1 MRAKG
6 LPVRAVGAC
15 DPGAG
20 KGGSRW
26 WHDVFDAMGSL
37 AADGDGVCT
46 DRRLSGG
53 ARSVTLGALR
63 DSVALDLLKVR
74 RSLKTIERRQ
84 RTNNADVAGQSGME
98 AKIRSWDYLIVTASN
113 EAQAKAY
120 ESQLAIRRELGLL
133 SEIREAIVV
142 ADPDGHRIGSGGSTL
157 YCLMEVLRRR
167 LKGQRGESTPGLWER
182 ILGELRILIVHAGG
196 DSRRLPAYGPCGK
209 IFIPVPGE
217 SDSAVCLTLFDRQL
231 PVYLS
236 LPASEPGQ
244 GQIVIASGDV
254 LLRFEPSDVRFT
266 RAGITGLAC
275 HAQPEQ
281 ASRHGVFC
289 QGQDSA
295 VRLYLQKPSVAEQR
309 RKGAVNAYDQSCL
322 DIGVMHFDAATAVR
336 LMQIFGVR
344 LAGRGR
350 LALEGK
356 RGKAVLERGL
366 DFYREICCAM
376 GSQARL
382 KTYLQSA
389 IDSGSKWSKGMLGEL
404 FKVLSAV
411 PFNVQLL
418 KHCDFLDFGSSRAIL
433 SSGTRL
439 LQEDRGI
446 SFLQT
451 TLDINNDVTGS
462 GAVRGTAGW
471 VEGCRIGA
479 PVALD
484 GGNVVTGAD
493 IDEPLAL
500 RAGACLDV
508 IKGCDKGAGPIWFVR
523 CYGVDDT
530 FKEAV
535 GRGAVFCGKDMLAW
549 LQDAGAE
556 PDDVW
561 EKSIAAADRMLWNA
575 RLFPAIKRH
584 TDYRSWL
591 WMLDPADASE
601 KERATWR
608 AADRYSLKQILALA
622 DHAAFYERRGRIW
635 AEGVRR
641 SLRRVFRP
649 GSGFSVQEL
658 AYLMRDSGDAD
669 AWVGEVLDEAYRCF
683 ESREDRGLASLAFP
697 RIMHTLGAA
706 LVQLYRDCNT
716 PLSRTLPSVKRGSN
730 RAQRD
735 WLKSL
740 GLYPA
745 ARTTVARWAQ
755 RAQEVAFE
763 ALGGAIVASGTS
775 EGRRPVSVLRSD
787 EIVWARAP
795 ARLDVGG
802 GWTDTPPYSLEW
814 GGCVINAAVDL
825 NGQPPIQAYVRVID
839 EPVVRIGSIDLGAR
853 IEIRQFKDLLDY
865 RKATGSFA
873 LAKAALVLAG
883 LSPQAD
889 GGGRQ
894 RTLKKVLEAFGGGVE
909 LTTLAAIP
917 KGSGLGTSSIMGA
930 VIVAA
935 LARVVGHDL
944 SPRALFH
951 QVLKLEQALTTGGG
965 WQDQIGGVVDGVK
978 MIVTEAGMVPD
989 AHIHYVPSDIL
1000 DPQRNGGQALLYYT
1014 GITRLA
1020 KNILQQV
1027 VGRYLS
1033 RERATVATLG
1043 RIGDVAREVMD
1054 SFIRKDIVRFGSL
1067 IDTAWQLNKR
1077 LDPNSSNDQIERL
1090 MARVQPHIYGGK
1102 LLGAGGGG
1110 FLLMVCKS
1118 PADAAAVCQMLESE
1132 PPNERARFF
1141 DYSISDEGLV
1151 VTVS

>member
-1 MRAKG
+1 M
-6 LPVRAVGAC
+6 
-15 DPGAG
+15 
-20 KGGSRW
+20 
-26 WHDVFDAMGSL
+26 
-37 AADGDGVCT
+37 
-46 DRRLSGG
+46 
-53 ARSVTLGALR
+53 
-63 DSVALDLLKVR
+63 
-74 RSLKTIERRQ
+74 E
-84 RTNNADVAGQSGME
+84 GQSSME
-98 AKIRSWDYLIVTASN
+98 AKVRSWDYLIVTASN

-120 ESQLAIRRELGLL
+120 ESQLAVRRELGLL
-133 SEIREAIVV
+133 SEIRESIVV
-142 ADPDGHRIGSGGSTL
+142 ADPGGCRIGSGGSTL
-157 YCLMEVLRRR
+157 YCLMEVVRRR
-167 LKGQRGESTPGLWER
+167 LKGKPGKSSPRAWER
-182 ILGELRILIVHAGG
+182 ILRELRVLIIHAGG

-217 SDSAVCLTLFDRQL
+217 SDSAACLSLFDRQL

-236 LPASEPGQ
+236 LPESEPGQ
-244 GQIVIASGDV
+244 GQVVIASGDV
-254 LLRFEPSDVRFT
+254 LLRFEPSEVRFT

-275 HAQPEQ
+275 YAQPEQ

-289 QGQDSA
+289 QGRGGEVQ
-295 VRLYLQKPSVAEQR
+295 VYLQKPSVDEQKR
-309 RKGAVNAYDQSCL
+309 RGAINAYDQSCL
-322 DIGVMHFDAATAVR
+322 DIGVMHFDGATAVR

-344 LAGRGR
+344 PAARGR
-350 LALEGK
+350 LALEGG

-376 GSQARL
+376 GTQSRL
-382 KTYLQSA
+382 ETYLQSA
-389 IDSGSKWSKGMLGEL
+389 KDSGSKWSNGMLGTL
-404 FKVLSAV
+404 FKTLSAI

-451 TLDINNDVTGS
+451 YLDINNELTG
-462 GAVRGTAGW
+462 AGTVQGTGGW
-471 VEGCRIGA
+471 VEGCRIDSSVTLG
-479 PVALD
+479 
-484 GGNVVTGAD
+484 GGNVVVGAD
-493 IDEPLAL
+493 IDEPLTL

-508 IKGCDKGAGPIWFVR
+508 IKGRGKGASRVWFVR

-535 GRGAVFCGKDMLAW
+535 GEGAVFCGKNMITW
-549 LQDAGAE
+549 LQDVGAE
-556 PDDVW
+556 LSDVW
-561 EKSIAAADRMLWNA
+561 GQDIAAKDRTLWNA
-575 RLFPAIKRH
+575 RLFPSVKCH
-584 TDYRSWL
+584 MDYRRWL
-591 WMLDPADASE
+591 WMLEPTEASE
-601 KERATWR
+601 NDCAAWR

-622 DHAAFYERRGRIW
+622 DHAGFYERRDRIW
-635 AEGVRR
+635 ADRMR
-641 SLRRVFRP
+641 SSLRQVFRP
-649 GSGFSVQEL
+649 GSGFSAREL
-658 AYLMRDSGDAD
+658 AYLMRDDTGRD
-669 AWVGEVLDEAYRCF
+669 AWVAEILKEAHRYF
-683 ESREDRGLASLAFP
+683 ESREERGMASLAFP
-697 RIMHTLGAA
+697 RIIHTLGAA
-706 LVQLYRDCNT
+706 LAQLYEDGDTLLNDV
-716 PLSRTLPSVKRGSN
+716 LPSVRQRAS

-740 GLYPA
+740 GFYPA
-745 ARTTVARWAQ
+745 ARTTIAQWSDRAR
-755 RAQEVAFE
+755 EVAFE
-763 ALGGAIVASGTS
+763 ALEGAIVASGTTES
-775 EGRRPVSVLRSD
+775 TCPRSVLRSD

-802 GWTDTPPYSLEW
+802 GWTDTPPYSLER
-814 GGCVINAAVDL
+814 GGCVINAGVDL

-839 EPVVRIGSIDLGAR
+839 EPVIRIGSIDLGVR
-853 IEIRQFKDLLDY
+853 IEIRRFEDLLDY

-883 LSPQAD
+883 LSPTGA
-889 GGGRQ
+889 GGPRR
-894 RTLKKVLEAFGGGVE
+894 RTLKQVLEAFGGGVE

-930 VIVAA
+930 VIAAA
-935 LARVVGHDL
+935 LGRVVGRDL
-944 SPRALFH
+944 SHRQLFH
-951 QVLKLEQALTTGGG
+951 QVLRLEQALTTGGG

-978 MIVTEAGMVPD
+978 MIVTESGMVPD
-989 AHIHYVPSDIL
+989 AHIHYVPQDIL
-1000 DPQRNGGQALLYYT
+1000 DPQRNGGQSLLYYT

-1033 RERATVATLG
+1033 RDRATLATLG
-1043 RIGDVAREVMD
+1043 HIGDVAREVMD
-1054 SFIRKDIVRFGSL
+1054 SFVRKDIARFGSL
-1067 IDTAWQLNKR
+1067 VDTAWRLNKR
-1077 LDPNSSNDQIERL
+1077 LDPNSSNDEIERL

-1110 FLLMVCKS
+1110 FLLLICKS
-1118 PADAAAVCQMLESE
+1118 PNDAMAVRRMLENE